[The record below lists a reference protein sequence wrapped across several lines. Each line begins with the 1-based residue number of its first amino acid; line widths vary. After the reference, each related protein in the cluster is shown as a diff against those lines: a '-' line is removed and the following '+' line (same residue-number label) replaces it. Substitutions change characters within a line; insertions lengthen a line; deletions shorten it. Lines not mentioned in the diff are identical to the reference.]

1 MPNFTLHT
9 PESAPEAA
17 RDTLT
22 RVAKHYGF
30 LPNLLGGL
38 AEAPAALHGYIAL
51 SEQFGKCSL
60 DAQEQQVVLLAT
72 SVINEC
78 GFCVAAHSFVARN
91 AAKLDDAN
99 LQALRSGGKL
109 PDARL
114 DALAQF
120 TRAVVNER
128 GWVNSAVLDAFLAA
142 GFSKAQVLE
151 VITGVALKTLSNY
164 ANHVLETP
172 VNAQFKAE
180 TRDGKA
186 NAA

>member
-1 MPNFTLHT
+1 MSQFTLHT
-9 PESAPEAA
+9 PASAPQAA

-22 RVAKHYGF
+22 KVANHYGF

-38 AEAPAALHGYIAL
+38 AEAPAALHGYIGL
-51 SEQFGKCSL
+51 SEQFGTSSL
-60 DAQEQQVVLLAT
+60 NAQEQQVVLLAT

-78 GFCVAAHSFVARN
+78 GFCVAAHSFLARN

-99 LQALRSGGKL
+99 LQALRNGTAL
-109 PDARL
+109 PDRRL

-128 GWVNSAVLDAFLAA
+128 GWVGGAALEAFLGA

-172 VNAQFKAE
+172 VNAQFEAE
-180 TRDGKA
+180 TWNGKA
-186 NAA
+186 QAA

>member
-1 MPNFTLHT
+1 MSQFTIHT
-9 PESAPEAA
+9 PETAPEAA

-22 RVAKHYGF
+22 KVAKHYGF

-38 AEAPAALHGYIAL
+38 AEAPVALHGYIGL
-51 SEQFGKCSL
+51 SEQFGKSSL
-60 DAQEQQVVLLAT
+60 NAQEQQVVLLAT
-72 SVINEC
+72 SVINAC

-91 AAKLDDAN
+91 MAKLDDAN

-114 DALAQF
+114 NALAQF

-128 GWVNSAVLDAFLAA
+128 GWVNGAALDAFLAA

-151 VITGVALKTLSNY
+151 VVTGVALKTLSNY

-172 VNAQFKAE
+172 VNEQFKSE
-180 TRDGKA
+180 TWDGKA
-186 NAA
+186 KAA

>member
-1 MPNFTLHT
+1 MSQFTLHT
-9 PESAPEAA
+9 PETAPEGA

-22 RVAKHYGF
+22 NVTKHYGF
-30 LPNLLGGL
+30 LPNVLAGL
-38 AEAPAALHGYIAL
+38 AEAPVALHGYVGL
-51 SEQFGKCSL
+51 SEQFGKSSL
-60 DAQEQQVVLLAT
+60 NAKEQQVVLLAT

-78 GFCVAAHSFVARN
+78 SFCVAAHSFVARN

-99 LQALRSGGKL
+99 LQALRNGTVL

-114 DALAQF
+114 NALAQF

-128 GWVNSAVLDAFLAA
+128 GWVNGAALDAFLSA

-172 VNAQFKAE
+172 VNAQLKAE
-180 TRDGKA
+180 TWDAKSKA
-186 NAA
+186 A